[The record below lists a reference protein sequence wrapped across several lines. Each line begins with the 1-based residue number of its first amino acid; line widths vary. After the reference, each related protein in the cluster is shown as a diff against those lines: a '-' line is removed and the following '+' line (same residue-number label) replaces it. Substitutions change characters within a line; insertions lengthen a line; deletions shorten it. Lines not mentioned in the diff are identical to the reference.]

1 MNSKTNKRIKQN
13 YSISKNIYEIIVKSF
28 LNEQNDVNPNYIN
41 YSNTYSDNFFMNIYI
56 SASENHLV
64 IYDLNSS
71 FPMTSSFVYENIG
84 LDKFRAIS
92 DIGFNFSQGESE
104 IIFERNSSNEI
115 ISLRG
120 RSFTLY
126 PISTN

>member
-1 MNSKTNKRIKQN
+1 M
-13 YSISKNIYEIIVKSF
+13 
-28 LNEQNDVNPNYIN
+28 
-41 YSNTYSDNFFMNIYI
+41 
-56 SASENHLV
+56 

-71 FPMTSSFVYENIG
+71 FPMARSFIYENIR

-92 DIGFNFSQGESE
+92 DIGFSFAQGESE

-120 RSFTLY
+120 KFFTLY